1 MNDSRINNII
11 VEGEKVAD
19 NIDGIVT
26 RSKAKQVKEQY
37 TQVAFKVKI
46 IQILVR
52 EYQVIL
58 ETEKDALL
66 NTELRKSEM
75 RVICQRQEDDDE
87 DEFVDLSDFLD
98 SEADAL
104 LYGKRMW
111 LNVLTQAGGYDEQYE
126 VIDEID
132 EEDAKSDPINSIVLK
147 DYIKAFLQELAK
159 VDVQN
164 LIAIGQQLN
173 PMDQKSLQAIC
184 QQ

>member
-1 MNDSRINNII
+1 M
-11 VEGEKVAD
+11 
-19 NIDGIVT
+19 
-26 RSKAKQVKEQY
+26 
-37 TQVAFKVKI
+37 
-46 IQILVR
+46 
-52 EYQVIL
+52 
-58 ETEKDALL
+58 
-66 NTELRKSEM
+66 
-75 RVICQRQEDDDE
+75 
-87 DEFVDLSDFLD
+87 
-98 SEADAL
+98 
-104 LYGKRMW
+104 
-111 LNVLTQAGGYDEQYE
+111 NVLTQAGGYDEQYE